1 MDHLDIVKFF
11 DEYIKKFPAYSNNN
25 TYSTFIDYISKN
37 FTKELY
43 TNIPLIFKELFE
55 NNYINIE
62 LYDVLLSNIGIPK
75 NVLSKLSINNKILF
89 FKNLTDY
96 FKYKGNITF
105 FDKVSKL
112 FPYQTF
118 DIYELY
124 IDYDEDNTE
133 WVFKPKNI
141 IRNTT
146 NDLIENSLD
155 FDEIYNKIPSFLI
168 NQNQLD
174 FYKSSNNIILPVKS
188 NIILLNYSDSYNIN
202 ELVNLINATFIK
214 TFGNNI
220 FTCYF
225 LDNQFNISLKEFYL
239 LWYYL
244 LLRFNDTNFS
254 SVPLKFVIE
263 YTEGNNP
270 FSIYDLDDL
279 LDKYN
284 SISNSKD
291 AIDFYKEYLEN
302 YFLTYSLKDEIN
314 YVDLEYLIPEE
325 ILTYINEKLAISV
338 ELNVDYNTLLTELLN
353 SLIMFS
359 MQDGQDEYF
368 IKYSEYLINDLTRIT
383 FNIKESN
390 SYVLLYNFKPY
401 HTELISSYISKIIIN
416 SKLDTI
422 IPYSTKINFLMSLE
436 LADSLNNLDYIY
448 QKIVYNYLENNT
460 PIDSSKIKS
469 ISIPII
475 NEYILQFSNIFN
487 IKLNNLDYNEL
498 IDILLNFRCSLDNSY
513 INLNIIDYNST
524 NNYNYIVISNL
535 ILSYVY
541 ILKLNFELQDNLNL
555 ILQDSNLTIN
565 NYIKDLSF
573 DPNLISDFQYVN
585 SLKINSD
592 NILFNDNNINSF
604 LNFKLN
610 DILITFL
617 KENLNITHMY
627 YDQNLFYDIVN
638 QINNLHR
645 KLEDYLI
652 DTTLKRF
659 ISNFKLNNTL
669 NLISNIDTIFNY
681 FCIDQN
687 SNYDS
692 VKKNIIVNYESNFT
706 IIKHRFNFNISTN
719 TLVLT
724 GYNLNNLINLGMS
737 GLNIGDKVKHVN
749 DNDSHYNIIIGF
761 DLINNYIILNSNYT
775 GGNHIGYIQKLNTLY
790 ELPLT
795 NLNIFLNDSIM
806 DQSVENLNIV
816 NNYFDQNNLIE
827 NYNIIE

>member
-1 MDHLDIVKFF
+1 
-11 DEYIKKFPAYSNNN
+11 
-25 TYSTFIDYISKN
+25 
-37 FTKELY
+37 
-43 TNIPLIFKELFE
+43 
-55 NNYINIE
+55 
-62 LYDVLLSNIGIPK
+62 
-75 NVLSKLSINNKILF
+75 
-89 FKNLTDY
+89 
-96 FKYKGNITF
+96 
-105 FDKVSKL
+105 
-112 FPYQTF
+112 
-118 DIYELY
+118 
-124 IDYDEDNTE
+124 
-133 WVFKPKNI
+133 
-141 IRNTT
+141 
-146 NDLIENSLD
+146 
-155 FDEIYNKIPSFLI
+155 
-168 NQNQLD
+168 
-174 FYKSSNNIILPVKS
+174 
-188 NIILLNYSDSYNIN
+188 
-202 ELVNLINATFIK
+202 
-214 TFGNNI
+214 
-220 FTCYF
+220 
-225 LDNQFNISLKEFYL
+225 
-239 LWYYL
+239 
-244 LLRFNDTNFS
+244 
-254 SVPLKFVIE
+254 
-263 YTEGNNP
+263 
-270 FSIYDLDDL
+270 
-279 LDKYN
+279 
-284 SISNSKD
+284 
-291 AIDFYKEYLEN
+291 
-302 YFLTYSLKDEIN
+302 
-314 YVDLEYLIPEE
+314 
-325 ILTYINEKLAISV
+325 
-338 ELNVDYNTLLTELLN
+338 
-353 SLIMFS
+353 
-359 MQDGQDEYF
+359 
-368 IKYSEYLINDLTRIT
+368 
-383 FNIKESN
+383 
-390 SYVLLYNFKPY
+390 
-401 HTELISSYISKIIIN
+401 
-416 SKLDTI
+416 
-422 IPYSTKINFLMSLE
+422 
-436 LADSLNNLDYIY
+436 
-448 QKIVYNYLENNT
+448 
-460 PIDSSKIKS
+460 
-469 ISIPII
+469 
-475 NEYILQFSNIFN
+475 LQFSNIFN

-541 ILKLNFELQDNLNL
+541 ILKLNFELQDTLNL

-610 DILITFL
+610 DILITLL

>member
-11 DEYIKKFPAYSNNN
+11 DEYVKKFPAYSNNI

-75 NVLSKLSINNKILF
+75 DVLSKLSINNKILF

-124 IDYDEDNTE
+124 IDYDSDNTE

-146 NDLIENSLD
+146 NDLIENNLD

-174 FYKSSNNIILPVKS
+174 FYKDNNNIILPVKS
-188 NIILLNYSDSYNIN
+188 NIILLDYSDNYNIS
-202 ELVNLINATFIK
+202 ELINLINATFIK
-214 TFGNNI
+214 TFGNNV

-225 LDNQFNISLKEFYL
+225 SDNQFNISLKEFYL
-239 LWYYL
+239 IWYYL
-244 LLRFNDTNFS
+244 LLRFNDTEFP
-254 SVPLKFVIE
+254 SVPLKSVIE
-263 YTEGNNP
+263 YSEGNNP

-284 SISNSKD
+284 SISNSKE

-302 YFLTYSLKDEIN
+302 YFLMYSVKTEIG
-314 YVDLEYLIPEE
+314 YEDLEYLIPEDF
-325 ILTYINEKLAISV
+325 LTYINIKIALSV

-359 MQDGQDEYF
+359 VQEGQDEYF

-436 LADSLNNLDYIY
+436 LAETLNNLDYIY
-448 QKIVYNYLENNT
+448 QKLVYNYLENNT

-469 ISIPII
+469 ISVPII
-475 NEYILQFSNIFN
+475 NEYILQFINIFN
-487 IKLNNLDYNEL
+487 IKLNNLDSNEL
-498 IDILLNFRCSLDNSY
+498 IDILLNFKCSLDNSY
-513 INLNIIDYNST
+513 INLNIVDNNT
-524 NNYNYIVISNL
+524 NNYNHIVISNL
-535 ILSYVY
+535 ILSYIYV
-541 ILKLNFELQDNLNL
+541 LKLNFELH
-555 ILQDSNLTIN
+555 
-565 NYIKDLSF
+565 
-573 DPNLISDFQYVN
+573 
-585 SLKINSD
+585 
-592 NILFNDNNINSF
+592 NI
-604 LNFKLN
+604 
-610 DILITFL
+610 
-617 KENLNITHMY
+617 
-627 YDQNLFYDIVN
+627 
-638 QINNLHR
+638 
-645 KLEDYLI
+645 
-652 DTTLKRF
+652 
-659 ISNFKLNNTL
+659 L
-669 NLISNIDTIFNY
+669 NLISTLDTTFDY
-681 FCIDQN
+681 LYVDQN
-687 SNYDS
+687 DNYDS
-692 VKKNIIVNYESNFT
+692 IKNNIIVNNQSNFT
-706 IIKHRFNFNISTN
+706 IIKHRFNFNTSTN
-719 TLVLT
+719 TIVLL
-724 GYNLNNLINLGMS
+724 GHNLNNLINLGIS
-737 GLNIGDKVKHVN
+737 GLNIGDKIKYV
-749 DNDSHYNIIIGF
+749 DDDDIHYNVIIGF

-775 GGNHIGYIQKLNTLY
+775 GGNHIGYIQKINTLF

-795 NLNIFLNDSIM
+795 NLNIFLNDSVISPSIENYNIM
-806 DQSVENLNIV
+806 

-827 NYNIIE
+827 SYNIIE